1 MYITYL
7 LLAATILIS
16 VKGFNDYSFR
26 DRFMLNP
33 YLITHENAWY
43 RSFTHAF
50 LHGDFMHL
58 AFNMFALLHFC
69 CFGYTGYGKF

>member
-16 VKGFNDYSFR
+16 VKAFNDESFKR
-26 DRFMLNP
+26 RLMFNP
-33 YLITHENAWY
+33 YDVVHNKKWY

-50 LHGDFMHL
+50 VHANPMHL
-58 AFNMFALLHFC
+58 GFNMFVRRL
-69 CFGYTGYGKF
+69 